1 MADSAWKLQK
11 TTAEIFNAK
20 EMQMQMN
27 RNELA
32 MEISVTTTKEFTF
45 NQTVFIKKP
54 KKQQTILKNVLK

>member
-32 MEISVTTTKEFTF
+32 MEISVTTTKELTF
-45 NQTVFIKKP
+45 FIKQFSSKNQ
-54 KKQQTILKNVLK
+54 KSNKQF

>member
-1 MADSAWKLQK
+1 MADSARKLQK

-32 MEISVTTTKEFTF
+32 MEISVTTTKELTF